1 MTAIDIPDF
10 IVKPKSLTD
19 LTQATA
25 DLLKQAD
32 DSGLPAPANIALYQS
47 CQEARLGFRGERE
60 SFHTLADWAVRF
72 GGTVTGE
79 PYTHND
85 GELSVH
91 CEVKFP
97 YQGLTVEAYAYI
109 PADQLGST

>member
-1 MTAIDIPDF
+1 MTALDIPAF
-10 IVKPKSLTD
+10 VTKPKSLTD
-19 LTQATA
+19 MTQTVA

-32 DSGLPAPANIALYQS
+32 DSNLPAPAHVTLYQGG
-47 CQEARLGFRGERE
+47 QEARLGFPGERA

-79 PYTHND
+79 PYTRDD

-91 CEVKFP
+91 CEARFH
-97 YQGLTVEAYAYI
+97 YQGVTVAAYAYI
-109 PADQLGST
+109 PADQLGIT